1 MNHVGTKRV
10 QFEGMLIK
18 GHKDVTVVL
27 VPFNPEEKWELK
39 PVRLA
44 GRRHG
49 WVVAATAN
57 GVAFDGFIGERWN
70 RFFIILEKDLR
81 DSAKVSVGD
90 LIQMT
95 IRPTSSAAALLKAM
109 EQSKVTTQPKTP
121 RSDAIVHIQI

>member
-1 MNHVGTKRV
+1 MKV
-10 QFEGMLIK
+10 QFKAELIQ
-18 GHKDVTVVL
+18 GHKGVTVVL

-70 RFFIILEKDLR
+70 RFFIILEKNLR
-81 DSAKVSVGD
+81 ESAKLSLGD
-90 LIQMT
+90 TIQMT
-95 IRPTSSAAALLKAM
+95 LRPTSRVVAFLKAM
-109 EQSKVTTQPKTP
+109 EQ
-121 RSDAIVHIQI
+121 